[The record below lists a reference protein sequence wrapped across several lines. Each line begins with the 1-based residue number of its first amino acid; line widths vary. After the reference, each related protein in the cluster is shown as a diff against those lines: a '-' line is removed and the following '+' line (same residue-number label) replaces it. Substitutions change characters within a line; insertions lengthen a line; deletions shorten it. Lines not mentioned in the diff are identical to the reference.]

1 MGEPQREVPQ
11 VQDGTDVQADPD
23 DLEIDERPATS
34 DPTAFTDDQELGGVG
49 GGSPG
54 GAG

>member
-1 MGEPQREVPQ
+1 MTEPQQGVPQ
-11 VQDGTDVQADPD
+11 VPDGTDVRADPEN
-23 DLEIDERPATS
+23 LEVEQPPATS
-34 DPTAFTDDQELGGVG
+34 DPAAFTDDQELGGVG